1 MNGSGPDAECFSCFE
16 DARAGR
22 QLLTDTLD
30 DSLAHRTATEPLPLC
45 SCTSEARIHRLRI
58 IDLSNSA
65 NAPVIWNSKRPVG
78 VVVSMFC

>member
-1 MNGSGPDAECFSCFE
+1 MNRAGAATKFLRRFK

-78 VVVSMFC
+78 AVVSMFC